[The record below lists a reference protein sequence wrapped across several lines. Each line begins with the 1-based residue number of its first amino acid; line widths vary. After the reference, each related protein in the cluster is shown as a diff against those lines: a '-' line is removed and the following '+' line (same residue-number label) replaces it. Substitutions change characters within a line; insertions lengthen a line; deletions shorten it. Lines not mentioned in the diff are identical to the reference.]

1 MPFPIRCD
9 KLPPA
14 APTASFRTETIM
26 KTTTPSLLQTARPLI
41 IPVLVMLSWQPSTV
55 QGQNFPDAGQ
65 ILRELRQPPSPGV
78 LPPPAAAPVE
88 PALETAADEIK
99 ITITSFDISGNT
111 AIPNEDLQDQLTEQ
125 LGRRLGL
132 SDLRNAAARLTALYR
147 ERGYPVARAYL
158 PAQDIRGG
166 KVSIVILEGNIG
178 KVLLRN
184 ASSLSDDRALA
195 YFKDAAAGAVI
206 RSDQVD
212 RGLLLL
218 NDVPGVGA
226 VRATLQPGAAVGSSD
241 MVLELDPGP
250 RYAGNLALDN
260 HGNRYTGNARLSG
273 AIVMNNLSGIGDQLN
288 ASGLLTNEKL
298 GYGRLTYSL
307 PVGSSGMRAAL
318 AYSSTRYEL
327 AREFAA
333 LDAHGRANSVSV
345 TLAYPFIRRQRAT
358 LTGVLGL
365 ESKRLTDRIGVAE
378 IVNEKRARVL
388 NVGLAGSFQ
397 DALGGGAITS
407 GELSTSFGKLDI
419 ESPQALAI
427 DDATV
432 RSNGSYRKLNFAGN
446 RLQRLTDQD
455 QLWLAVSGQWAQK
468 NLDSSEKFLLGGA
481 GGVRAYP
488 QGEGIGDD
496 GYLATVELRHN
507 FSDALQGTVFYDAG
521 SVKLNHTAYDISATN
536 KRTLAGAGL
545 GFNAVFAG
553 TDLRA
558 SLAWRT
564 VGGEPLSV
572 PARTSKS
579 PTLWIRA
586 NRPF

>member
-1 MPFPIRCD
+1 MR
-9 KLPPA
+9 
-14 APTASFRTETIM
+14 R
-26 KTTTPSLLQTARPLI
+26 ARPLI
-41 IPVLVMLSWQPSTV
+41 IPALALLVSQPLAV

-65 ILRELRQPPSPGV
+65 ILRELRQPSVPGV
-78 LPPPAAAPVE
+78 LPQPAASPVE
-88 PALETAADEIK
+88 TAPEPAVDEVK
-99 ITITSFDISGNT
+99 MTVTSFEISGNT
-111 AIPNEDLQDQLTEQ
+111 VIANEDLQDRLTED
-125 LGRRLGL
+125 LGKRLGL

-178 KVLLRN
+178 KIQLRN
-184 ASSLSDDRALA
+184 ASSLSDERALA
-195 YFKDAAAGAVI
+195 FFKDAAAGAVI

-226 VRATLQPGAAVGSSD
+226 VRATLQPGEAVGSSD

-260 HGNRYTGNARLSG
+260 HGNRYTGNARMSG
-273 AIVMNNLSGIGDQLN
+273 SIILNNLSGIGDQLTGS
-288 ASGLLTNEKL
+288 ALLSNHQL
-298 GYGRLTYSL
+298 GYGRVAYSL
-307 PVGSSGMRAAL
+307 PIGSDGMRAAL
-318 AYSSTRYEL
+318 AYSSTRYQL

-333 LDAHGRANSVSV
+333 LDAHGRANSMSVS
-345 TLAYPFIRRQRAT
+345 LAYPFIRRQRGT
-358 LTGVLGL
+358 LSGSLSL
-365 ESKRLTDRIGVAE
+365 ESKRLTDRIGATE
-378 IVNEKRARVL
+378 TVNQKRAKVF
-388 NVGLAGSFQ
+388 NIGLAGNFQ
-397 DALGGGAITS
+397 DALGGGAAS
-407 GELSTSFGKLDI
+407 SLELSGSFGRLDI
-419 ESPQALAI
+419 ESPSALAI
-427 DDATV
+427 DELTART
-432 RSNGSYRKLNFAGN
+432 NGAYRKLYFAGN
-446 RLQRLTDQD
+446 RLQRLTEQD
-455 QLWLAVSGQWAQK
+455 QLWLAFSGQWAQK

-521 SVKLNHTAYDISATN
+521 SVKINHAAYDLNASN
-536 KRTLAGAGL
+536 RRTLAGGGL
-545 GFNAVFAG
+545 GFNAVLAG

-572 PARTSKS
+572 PPGSSKA
-579 PTLWIRA
+579 PTLWVRA

>member
-1 MPFPIRCD
+1 M
-9 KLPPA
+9 
-14 APTASFRTETIM
+14 M
-26 KTTTPSLLQTARPLI
+26 KITTPSLSQTARPLI
-41 IPVLVMLSWQPSTV
+41 IPVLVMLIWQPSVV

-78 LPPPAAAPVE
+78 LPPPSSTPFE
-88 PALETAADEIK
+88 PAPETAVDEIK
-99 ITITSFDISGNT
+99 VTITKFDISGNT
-111 AIPNEDLQDQLTEQ
+111 AISNEDLQDQLTEQ

-184 ASSLSDDRALA
+184 ASSLSDERALA
-195 YFKDAAAGAVI
+195 FFKDAAAGAVI
-206 RSDQVD
+206 RSNQVD

-226 VRATLQPGAAVGSSD
+226 VRATLQPGATVGSSD

-260 HGNRYTGNARLSG
+260 HGNRYTGSVRLSG
-273 AIVMNNLSGIGDQLN
+273 SIVMNNLSGIGDQFT

-358 LTGVLGL
+358 LSGLLGL
-365 ESKRLTDRIGVAE
+365 ETKRLTDRIGVAE
-378 IVNEKRARVL
+378 IVNEKRAHVL

-407 GELSTSFGKLDI
+407 AELSTSFGKLDI
-419 ESPQALAI
+419 ESPSALAI

-446 RLQRLTDQD
+446 RLQRLTEQD

-545 GFNAVFAG
+545 GFNAVLAG
-553 TDLRA
+553 VDLRA

-564 VGGEPLSV
+564 VGGEPTSV
-572 PARTSKS
+572 PPGSSKS
-579 PTLWIRA
+579 PTLWVRA

>member
-1 MPFPIRCD
+1 M
-9 KLPPA
+9 
-14 APTASFRTETIM
+14 M
-26 KTTTPSLLQTARPLI
+26 KITTPSLSQTTRPLI
-41 IPVLVMLSWQPSTV
+41 IPVLVMLIWQPSTV
-55 QGQNFPDAGQ
+55 QAQTFPDAGQ

-78 LPPPAAAPVE
+78 LPRPAATPVE
-88 PALETAADEIK
+88 PAPETAVDEIK

-111 AIPNEDLQDQLTEQ
+111 AISNEDLQDQLTEQ

-184 ASSLSDDRALA
+184 ASSLSDERALA
-195 YFKDAAAGAVI
+195 FFKDASAGAVI

-226 VRATLQPGAAVGSSD
+226 VRATLQPGATVGSSD

-260 HGNRYTGNARLSG
+260 HGNRYTGNVRMSG
-273 AIVMNNLSGIGDQLN
+273 SIVMNNLSGIGDQLN
-288 ASGLLTNEKL
+288 ASGLFTNEKL

-378 IVNEKRARVL
+378 VVNEKRARVL
-388 NVGLAGSFQ
+388 NVGLAGNFQ

-407 GELSTSFGKLDI
+407 GELSTSIGKLDI
-419 ESPQALAI
+419 ESPSALAV

-432 RSNGSYRKLNFAGN
+432 RSNGSYRKLNVAGN

-455 QLWLAVSGQWAQK
+455 QLWLAFSGQLAQK

-521 SVKLNHTAYDISATN
+521 SVKLNHTVYDISATN

-545 GFNAVFAG
+545 GFNAVVAG

-572 PARTSKS
+572 PGGTSKS
-579 PTLWIRA
+579 PTLWVRA

>member
-1 MPFPIRCD
+1 MLFPTRPD
-9 KLPPA
+9 
-14 APTASFRTETIM
+14 TIM
-26 KTTTPSLLQTARPLI
+26 KTSLPCLLQTARPLL
-41 IPVLVMLSWQPSTV
+41 IPALVMLVWHPFAV
-55 QGQNFPDAGQ
+55 HGQNVPDAGQ

-78 LPPPAAAPVE
+78 LPQPEAKPVE
-88 PALETAADEIK
+88 NVPEMPVDDVR
-99 ITITSFDISGNT
+99 ITITAFAISGNT
-111 AIPNEDLQDQLTEQ
+111 AISNEDLQDPLTEL
-125 LGRRLGL
+125 LGQRLGL
-132 SDLRNAAARLTALYR
+132 GELRSAAARLTALYR

-184 ASSLSDDRALA
+184 ASSLSDERALA
-195 YFKDAAAGAVI
+195 FFKDAAAGAVI

-226 VRATLQPGAAVGSSD
+226 VRATLQPGATVGSSD
-241 MVLELDPGP
+241 MVLELDQGQ

-260 HGNRYTGNARLSG
+260 HGNRYTGHARISG
-273 AIVMNNLSGIGDQLN
+273 SFVMNNLSGMGDQL
-288 ASGLLTNEKL
+288 SILGLLSNEKL
-298 GYGRLTYSL
+298 GYGRLAYSI
-307 PVGSSGMRAAL
+307 PVGSNGMRAAL
-318 AYSSTRYEL
+318 ALSSTRYEL
-327 AREFAA
+327 AREFAV
-333 LDAHGRANSVSV
+333 LDAHGRANSMSL

-358 LTGVLGL
+358 LGGSLSVET
-365 ESKRLTDRIGVAE
+365 KRLTDRIGATE
-378 IVNEKRARVL
+378 TVNEKRAHVL
-388 NVGLAGSFQ
+388 NLGLAANFQ
-397 DALGGGAITS
+397 DALGGGAATS
-407 GELSTSFGKLDI
+407 AELSGSFGRLKID
-419 ESPQALAI
+419 SPTALGI
-427 DDATV
+427 DDLTV
-432 RSNGSYRKLNFAGN
+432 RTNGSYRKLYFAGN

-455 QLWLAVSGQWAQK
+455 QLWMAVSAQWAQK

-507 FSDALQGTVFYDAG
+507 FGTALQGTVFYDAG
-521 SVKLNHTAYDISATN
+521 SVKVNHTVYDTAAAN

-545 GFNAVFAG
+545 GFNAVLAG

-564 VGGEPLSV
+564 VGGDPISV
-572 PARTSKS
+572 PAGTSKS
-579 PTLWIRA
+579 PTLWVRA